1 MTLIPQQFFGLGDQM
16 FTISL
21 LKQLCEAGDNILY
34 PVMPQNVEGLQRV
47 YPDVTFVDYRLLN
60 INYENKQEVKTLT
73 YRTLPIR
80 YADQIMRVDYS
91 HCMRAKYD
99 MYGLDYNTWR
109 DVKPMRDG
117 KESELLGDMIIQY
130 GLDLYREDGY
140 VEPYNLTSPYYGSN
154 SQFKLDIKP
163 DNGLPNVYM
172 SSVPGYSLFDWQL
185 LIENATTIHAV
196 SSSIVYLLELL
207 DLRATEVH
215 LYPRHHEPNTWLKN
229 IEYLLTKKYI
239 THD

>member
-1 MTLIPQQFFGLGDQM
+1 MTLIPQQFFGLGDNI

-34 PVMPQNVEGLQRV
+34 PVMPQNVEGLQRA

-60 INYENKQEVKTLT
+60 INYENKHEVKTLT

-109 DVKPMRDG
+109 DVKPMRD
-117 KESELLGDMIIQY
+117 ED
-130 GLDLYREDGY
+130 RENSLSWVFRGN
-140 VEPYNLTSPYYGSN
+140 EIPASGQYNLISPYYGSN

-229 IEYLLTKKYI
+229 IEYLLTKKYVI
-239 THD
+239 HG